1 MPIDIYRAALKS
13 KEDFMLKVLSSYGIK
28 CDDISVDQQLNIDLY
43 SVRLSMG
50 CRSSRVDNIL
60 TDIGMQL
67 KAYSEPMGFV
77 STGDGV
83 YKISVQKNEIRSISI
98 SDIIFKHG
106 LNSSFSCPIAIGV
119 GADEKPIVVDLASM
133 PNLLIGGIPGSGKSM
148 LLHSIILSCLYNN
161 SDLYL
166 CDPKM
171 VEFSKYKGQASVR
184 SIAYS
189 IDEFRILC
197 SSLIKMMND
206 RYNLISSR
214 GVSNFSEFNDSNKG
228 KVLFRPKNIKPSVI
242 IIDEWADIYFSD
254 KSVESMVCTIAQKGR
269 AAGVFIVMATQRP
282 SSKVVSGLVKASF
295 PARIALRTSTSVDSR
310 VVLEQS
316 GAEKMT
322 DPGTGL
328 YRDAYSFA
336 PTIFRSPIITP
347 YCIEEVLRGL
357 RV

>member
-1 MPIDIYRAALKS
+1 
-13 KEDFMLKVLSSYGIK
+13 
-28 CDDISVDQQLNIDLY
+28 
-43 SVRLSMG
+43 
-50 CRSSRVDNIL
+50 
-60 TDIGMQL
+60 
-67 KAYSEPMGFV
+67 
-77 STGDGV
+77 
-83 YKISVQKNEIRSISI
+83 
-98 SDIIFKHG
+98 
-106 LNSSFSCPIAIGV
+106 
-119 GADEKPIVVDLASM
+119 
-133 PNLLIGGIPGSGKSM
+133 
-148 LLHSIILSCLYNN
+148 
-161 SDLYL
+161 
-166 CDPKM
+166 
-171 VEFSKYKGQASVR
+171 VR